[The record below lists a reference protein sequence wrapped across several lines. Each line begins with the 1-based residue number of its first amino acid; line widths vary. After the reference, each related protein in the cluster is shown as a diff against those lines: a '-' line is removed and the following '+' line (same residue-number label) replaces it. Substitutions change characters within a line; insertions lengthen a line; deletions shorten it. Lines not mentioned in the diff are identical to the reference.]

1 MRSVTSRLVL
11 LRYDY
16 EVNGLVEPLTD
27 PYVRLHIYDDVL
39 LTETKY

>member
-1 MRSVTSRLVL
+1 MITIRL
-11 LRYDY
+11 

-27 PYVRLHIYDDVL
+27 PQLRLPIYDDVL